1 MVLAAGE
8 DAAEAD
14 GAEAGALETAPLETG
29 AAEAGAVDAG
39 AVDAGGLEAAAP
51 VLDEELVQPASR
63 ARPASGRVSRTT
75 REQFIWSPT

>member
-8 DAAEAD
+8 GVPEAD
-14 GAEAGALETAPLETG
+14 GTEAGALETAPLEAG

-39 AVDAGGLEAAAP
+39 AVDTGGLEVAAP

-63 ARPASGRVSRTT
+63 ASPASGRVSRST